1 MLTAEDNRFL
11 TESDAGTPMGELIR
25 RFWVP
30 AILSEEIA
38 EPDGEPKKI
47 TVLGEELLA
56 FRDTEG
62 RVGVIDQY
70 CPHRGA
76 KRRSTFVRGFRGR

>member
-11 TESDAGTPMGELIR
+11 TQSDAGTPMGELIR

-62 RVGVIDQY
+62 RVGVIDQ
-70 CPHRGA
+70 
-76 KRRSTFVRGFRGR
+76 